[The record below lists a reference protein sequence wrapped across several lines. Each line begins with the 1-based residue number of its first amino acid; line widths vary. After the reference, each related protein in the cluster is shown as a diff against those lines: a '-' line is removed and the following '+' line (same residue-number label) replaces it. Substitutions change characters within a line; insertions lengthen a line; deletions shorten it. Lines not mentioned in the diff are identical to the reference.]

1 MEFLCNLTLREYSF
15 EHEYALRKF
24 FKEILVDEFDI
35 KEAENGVE
43 KEDLSVYGS
52 GNNKLWIYFDE
63 NDNIIGTIGLIE
75 QEDGKTLLKKFY
87 VRKDYRSKK
96 LGYELYKL
104 AERYVIEKK
113 YIEILLG
120 TQQEKMLDAVK
131 FYIRNGFE
139 SFMCDEWGYTWYR
152 KVMVY

>member
-139 SFMCDEWGYTWYR
+139 SFMCDELGYTWYR

>member
-1 MEFLCNLTLREYSF
+1 MNSKLLYILENRAFQKLYFYFL
-15 EHEYALRKF
+15 
-24 FKEILVDEFDI
+24 
-35 KEAENGVE
+35 
-43 KEDLSVYGS
+43 
-52 GNNKLWIYFDE
+52 KLWIYFDE

-104 AERYVIEKK
+104 AEGYVIEKK

-120 TQQEKMLDAVK
+120 TQEEKMLEAVK

-139 SFMCDEWGYTWYR
+139 SFMCDELGYTWYR

>member
-63 NDNIIGTIGLIE
+63 NDNIIGTIGQIE

-120 TQQEKMLDAVK
+120 TQQEKMFDAVK

-139 SFMCDEWGYTWYR
+139 SFMCDELGYTWYR

>member
-139 SFMCDEWGYTWYR
+139 SFMRDELGYTWYR

>member
-1 MEFLCNLTLREYSF
+1 MEFLCYLTLREYSF

-120 TQQEKMLDAVK
+120 TQQEKMFDAVK

-139 SFMCDEWGYTWYR
+139 SFMCDELGYTWYR

>member
-15 EHEYALRKF
+15 EHEYALRNF

-139 SFMCDEWGYTWYR
+139 SFMCDELGYTWYR

>member
-1 MEFLCNLTLREYSF
+1 M
-15 EHEYALRKF
+15 
-24 FKEILVDEFDI
+24 
-35 KEAENGVE
+35 
-43 KEDLSVYGS
+43 
-52 GNNKLWIYFDE
+52 
-63 NDNIIGTIGLIE
+63 IE
-75 QEDGKTLLKKFY
+75 QKDGKTLLKKFY

-104 AERYVIEKK
+104 AEGYVIEKK

-120 TQQEKMLDAVK
+120 TQEEKMLDAVK

-139 SFMCDEWGYTWYR
+139 SFMCDELGYTWYR

>member
-75 QEDGKTLLKKFY
+75 QADGKTLLK
-87 VRKDYRSKK
+87 SS
-96 LGYELYKL
+96 
-104 AERYVIEKK
+104 
-113 YIEILLG
+113 
-120 TQQEKMLDAVK
+120 M
-131 FYIRNGFE
+131 
-139 SFMCDEWGYTWYR
+139 
-152 KVMVY
+152 

>member
-1 MEFLCNLTLREYSF
+1 MEFLCYLTLREYSF

-35 KEAENGVE
+35 KEAEKGVE

-104 AERYVIEKK
+104 AEGYAIEKK

-120 TQQEKMLDAVK
+120 TQEEKMLDAVK
-131 FYIRNGFE
+131 FYNRNGFE
-139 SFMCDEWGYTWYR
+139 SFMCDELGYTWYR